1 LPFRNYFIQALALH
15 DDEVQRCKGVAKDI
29 VRDKERQQVDG
40 KQDKVADAA
49 KTYLNILSEKLGE
62 VL

>member
-1 LPFRNYFIQALALH
+1 LPFRNYLIQALALH

-29 VRDKERQQVDG
+29 VRDKVDG

-49 KTYLNILSEKLGE
+49 KTYMNILSERLGE